1 MAHMQTGPQH
11 GISPIL
17 SILHYQDV
25 CVQYGALRVSKVQ
38 KQNIIAPSLTRE
50 VFVKCQTM
58 LEFGR
63 TCTGI
68 GMTGTYTIR

>member
-1 MAHMQTGPQH
+1 MAHMQTGSQH

-17 SILHYQDV
+17 SILHYQDA
-25 CVQYGALRVSKVQ
+25 CVQYGVLRVSKVQ
-38 KQNIIAPSLTRE
+38 KQNIIAPSSTRE

-58 LEFGR
+58 LEFGW

-68 GMTGTYTIR
+68 GMTCTYTF